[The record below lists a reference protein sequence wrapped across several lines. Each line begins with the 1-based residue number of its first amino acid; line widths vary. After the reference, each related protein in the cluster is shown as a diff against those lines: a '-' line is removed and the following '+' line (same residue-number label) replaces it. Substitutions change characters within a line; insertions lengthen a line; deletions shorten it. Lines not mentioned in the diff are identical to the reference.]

1 MSNEATKI
9 SKEMLLG
16 SSAKVYKYLVLLL
29 AAALPTGAI
38 FYLLMFG
45 NPQLKAHALGFHEIA
60 ISFATLTSAF
70 IAWIAYQNYK
80 TSGEHYLR
88 FVSLA
93 FLSFVLIYAPHGIL
107 TPMADHHLTLFL
119 VFGPVSRLM
128 MAIYLFVGLLR
139 FKHAP
144 DDVSVRRERRRWLPH
159 VLLFIACGVL
169 VSLIGSLVGFEI
181 IHVRTIEALSL
192 VVFIASLLVMLYQ
205 GIRRLLMWYHMF
217 ALLLFIQAS
226 AAFLLGKP
234 WNHMWWLA
242 HGVSATGFFILGY
255 AVVRAHQ
262 TTHSFN
268 TIYTEVEL
276 YETLKSRTEDL
287 KTVNR
292 RLEEYSEQLVRALD
306 ERNQEAKEKE
316 RLIHE
321 LEEAL
326 AKVRILSGL
335 LPICSSCKNIRDDKG
350 YWNQMETYISE
361 HSDAE
366 FSHGLCPSCAKVLYP
381 EVYASLYQQPDH

>member
-1 MSNEATKI
+1 MNDETIKTTK
-9 SKEMLLG
+9 ELLLG
-16 SSAKVYKYLVLLL
+16 RSAKAYKYLVLLM
-29 AAALPTGAI
+29 AASLPLGAI
-38 FYLLMFG
+38 IYLLMFG
-45 NPQLKAHALGFHEIA
+45 DPQLKAHFMGFHEIA
-60 ISFATLTSAF
+60 ITFATLTSAF
-70 IAWIAYQNYK
+70 VAWIAYQNYK
-80 TSGEHYLR
+80 NSGEHYLR

-93 FLSFVLIYAPHGIL
+93 FLAFVLIYAPHGIL
-107 TPMADHHLTLFL
+107 TPMADHHTTLFL

-139 FKHAP
+139 FKRPP
-144 DDVSVRRERRRWLPH
+144 DAVAVRKESRRWWPH
-159 VLLFIACGVL
+159 VLFFIACGVL
-169 VSLIGSLVGFEI
+169 VSIVGSTIEFQI
-181 IHVRTIEALSL
+181 IHVRIIEAVSC
-192 VVFIASLLVMLYQ
+192 VVFVASLLLMLYQ

-226 AAFLLGKP
+226 AAFLLGRP

-242 HGVSATGFFILGY
+242 HGISAAGFFVLGY

-268 TIYTEVEL
+268 TIYSEVEL
-276 YETLKSRTEDL
+276 YETLNSRTEDL
-287 KTVNR
+287 KR
-292 RLEEYSEQLVRALD
+292 
-306 ERNQEAKEKE
+306 EATEKE
-316 RLIHE
+316 RLIQE

-350 YWNQMETYISE
+350 YWNQMETYISD

-366 FSHGLCPSCAKVLYP
+366 FSHGLCPSCAQTLYP
-381 EVYASLYQQPDH
+381 EVYATLYPESVK